1 MSEKRGEGRPCWYED
16 GYDGLYIMA
25 LAIYRFH
32 LSSKE
37 ILTDFGI
44 SQVPYL
50 PDVVHLHLLHG
61 SAHDAGFVQHRSGE
75 FSISHLS

>member
-61 SAHDAGFVQHRSGE
+61 EVRIQPNKLVHGSCTTMGA
-75 FSISHLS
+75 